1 MPEGET
7 CERWL
12 AVPDTNI
19 TESGKFP
26 DSFLRDLG
34 DRFGFN
40 ALRPVLRQE
49 LDYIARRYKR
59 DLGLFDAAD
68 DQKAERL
75 RYGVLREQ
83 IEALQQMLASPE
95 YADFGSEIFLTLR
108 TKPPDERM
116 AGMSQ
121 IPATNGD
128 AGERILQ
135 WLDRLLQLSAVTA
148 ANVVQR
154 NAPAKGRK
162 PDYALECLV
171 RNIAYLWKDILQRPF
186 RLDYHKG
193 SVLTGAAEFVI
204 AVASVV
210 APDIPQTSLITA
222 MRTIIREQNFVPPV
236 K

>member
-1 MPEGET
+1 M
-7 CERWL
+7 
-12 AVPDTNI
+12 PDTNK

-26 DSFLRDLG
+26 DAFLRDLG
-34 DRFGFN
+34 DRFGFD
-40 ALRPVLRQE
+40 AFRPDLRQE

-59 DLGLFDAAD
+59 DVRLFDSAE

-108 TKPPDERM
+108 TAMPDTQVS
-116 AGMSQ
+116 GLSQ
-121 IPATNGD
+121 LPAANGA
-128 AGERILQ
+128 AGEHILQ
-135 WLDRLLQLSAVTA
+135 LLERLLQLSAATA
-148 ANVVQR
+148 ANVEQR
-154 NAPAKGRK
+154 NAPGMGRR

-171 RNIAYLWKDILQRPF
+171 RNIAYLWKDVLQRPF

-193 SVLTGAAEFVI
+193 SVLTQAAEFVI
-204 AVASVV
+204 AVAGLV
-210 APDIPQTSLITA
+210 APDVPQTRLITA